1 MEENRNERCESLY
14 DSLVNL
20 LQLCFY
26 RCGIFLTFYS
36 FCSES
41 EFRSRWVVLYGQE
54 KLLQIIELL
63 LLFFF
68 LNSRE
73 QIVELR

>member
-1 MEENRNERCESLY
+1 
-14 DSLVNL
+14 
-20 LQLCFY
+20 
-26 RCGIFLTFYS
+26 
-36 FCSES
+36 
-41 EFRSRWVVLYGQE
+41 VLYGQE

-68 LNSRE
+68 LKNSRE